1 MGARSR
7 RRERVPRA
15 YGGSGQRHSGAGAGV
30 RRRLA
35 GKVHP
40 RELDNYNVGTYKR
53 ETLNPA
59 YHYTSEQALA
69 IRNYTDHS
77 SELNADQRGESPVYR
92 QFQASKLAAEA
103 DQISSAMHPLPDDM
117 ILLRELTGAHRMDG
131 MKPGDVIADDGFAS
145 TTLTAG
151 SGRYAAGRSDTTV
164 MHIMTPAGT
173 PSVWTS
179 PAGGTYPEDEVI
191 LDRGTPMV
199 MMRPPAPQPGRS
211 DVTDVYLLALPKQVA
226 PVPAVA
232 ALATE
237 AAAGPYARTSTL
249 ADRMDDL
256 RVRVLD
262 HADLPDIG
270 WPPAVIEAANPQ
282 PPPQPQQ
289 VPPDQLAPAVEAALV
304 TAIAGLLLT
313 AVCVAAVLEALKLRF
328 TLSQALWSGLEGSLG
343 VAMASPPPVTGV
355 VGAASAQTSRQN
367 LARRA
372 QFVLSAGRRLAGD
385 VAQARAQGKPVSAAL
400 LDGLARE
407 RRYYGLHVA
416 AMWQR
421 ATAAGKTD
429 MAALEHGRLLGWY
442 TVIDGKTSAECRAA
456 DHHNFYADRMPDI
469 GWPGGG
475 PHPNCRCWAGPPWP
489 GAPLL
494 PSRGRV
500 RRTVGLA
507 S

>member
-1 MGARSR
+1 MTTPALTISAQLDLSSKAHDTASATARATMERELRDRLGRWARAPGGASGFHGRTAAAGSGIQ
-7 RRERVPRA
+7 ERVQA
-15 YGGSGQRHSGAGAGV
+15 YVAG
-30 RRRLA
+30 LA

-289 VPPDQLAPAVEAALV
+289 VPPDQLG
-304 TAIAGLLLT
+304 AG
-313 AVCVAAVLEALKLRF
+313 C
-328 TLSQALWSGLEGSLG
+328 
-343 VAMASPPPVTGV
+343 
-355 VGAASAQTSRQN
+355 
-367 LARRA
+367 
-372 QFVLSAGRRLAGD
+372 
-385 VAQARAQGKPVSAAL
+385 
-400 LDGLARE
+400 
-407 RRYYGLHVA
+407 
-416 AMWQR
+416 
-421 ATAAGKTD
+421 
-429 MAALEHGRLLGWY
+429 
-442 TVIDGKTSAECRAA
+442 
-456 DHHNFYADRMPDI
+456 
-469 GWPGGG
+469 
-475 PHPNCRCWAGPPWP
+475 
-489 GAPLL
+489 
-494 PSRGRV
+494 
-500 RRTVGLA
+500 
-507 S
+507 